1 MPDLTEMIYSNDF
14 ADYLVRSYVLHQEQI
29 QQLPPNDYRGLML
42 NSQYSS
48 FFARRQL
55 TRFSFQSSYNA
66 VPKLYMPLSTEALE
80 ASGIIRI
87 QNQPLLDLT
96 GKGVLIGFLD
106 SGIDYTH
113 PAFLDSRGQSRILRI
128 WDQSI
133 PSDSYPLS
141 FPYGAEYK
149 QEDLNRAL
157 ASSDPYSIVPSRDE
171 SGHGTALAGIAAGT
185 SDQPEAFTGAAPG
198 SGILCVKLKPAKQY
212 LRDWFLAAPQA
223 EVYQENDIIAGFAY
237 LIQTAELLRMPLIIC
252 LALGTNQGGHS
263 GALPLSSVLNR
274 YGDLPG
280 IVPVAACGG
289 EAGRSHHY
297 FPNIPSEQEYD
308 NVEILVPENSRGF
321 LCEIWGQAPQKLSV
335 GFRSPVG
342 ETIPRIPITLQQSEK
357 IEFALEETEIQ
368 IEYNL
373 ILPSS
378 GSQLILMRFARP
390 TPGIWEV
397 HVYSSDGDK
406 SDYHMWL
413 PMEGFSDPDITFL
426 TPDPYTTL
434 TAPSDA
440 EAILSVGTYQ
450 SSDSSLWSYSGRG
463 FTRLSDIKPDIA
475 APGVSVTAPGPAAS
489 YISITGSSA
498 AAALAAGAAALLM
511 EWRMKRG
518 RGSYL
523 TAYETKIY
531 FIRGAGRQDT
541 ILYPSR
547 EWGYGTLDLYQT
559 FASIMTS

>member
-1 MPDLTEMIYSNDF
+1 MPDLTEMIYSNDY
-14 ADYLVRSYVLHQEQI
+14 ADYLLRSYVLNQEEI
-29 QQLPPNDYRGLML
+29 QQLPPENYRGLML
-42 NSQYSS
+42 NTQYSS
-48 FFARRQL
+48 FFARRD
-55 TRFSFQSSYNA
+55 TSRFSFQASYNA
-66 VPKLYMPLSTEALE
+66 IPKLYMPLSTEALE
-80 ASGIIRI
+80 VSGILRI

-96 GKGVLIGFLD
+96 GRGVLIGFLD

-133 PSDSYPLS
+133 RSESYPLS
-141 FPYGAEYK
+141 FPYGTEYS
-149 QEDLNRAL
+149 QEELNRAL
-157 ASSDPYSIVPSRDE
+157 ASTDPFSLVPTRDE
-171 SGHGTALAGIAAGT
+171 TGHGTALAGIAAGT
-185 SDQPEAFTGAAPG
+185 ADPPQEFTGAAPG
-198 SGILCVKLKPAKQY
+198 AGILVVKLKTAKQY
-212 LRDWFLAAPQA
+212 LKDLFFFSGQDS
-223 EVYQENDIIAGFAY
+223 VYQENDIIAGFAY
-237 LIQTAELLRMPLIIC
+237 LVQTAAELQMPLIIC

-263 GALPLSSVLNR
+263 GSLPLSAVLNR

-280 IVPVAACGG
+280 IVPVVACGN

-297 FPNIPSEQEYD
+297 FPNISSGTDYD

-342 ETIPRIPITLQQSEK
+342 EIIPRIPITLQQSEE
-357 IEFALEETEIQ
+357 IEFTLEDTVIQ
-368 IEYNL
+368 VEYNL

-378 GSQLILMRFARP
+378 GSQLILLRFEAP
-390 TPGIWEV
+390 TPGIWEIR
-397 HVYSSDGDK
+397 VYSSDGERN
-406 SDYHMWL
+406 DYHIWL
-413 PMEGFSDPDITFL
+413 PMYGFTEPDIVFL

-440 EAILSVGTYQ
+440 EAVLSTGTYN
-450 SSDSSLWSYSGRG
+450 SADGSLYIYSGRG
-463 FTRLSDIKPDIA
+463 FTRLLDIKPDIT
-475 APGVSVTAPGPAAS
+475 APGVSLTAPGPQKS
-489 YISITGSSA
+489 FIGFTGSSA
-498 AAALAAGAAALLM
+498 AAALTAGAAALLM

-531 FIRGAGRQDT
+531 FIRGAGRQAG

-559 FASIMTS
+559 FSSIMPT

>member
-1 MPDLTEMIYSNDF
+1 MPDLTEMIYSNDY
-14 ADYLVRSYVLHQEQI
+14 ADYLLRSYVLNQEEI
-29 QQLPPNDYRGLML
+29 QQLPPENYRGLML
-42 NSQYSS
+42 NTQYSS
-48 FFARRQL
+48 FFARRD
-55 TRFSFQSSYNA
+55 TSRFSFQASYNA
-66 VPKLYMPLSTEALE
+66 IPKLYMPLSTEALE
-80 ASGIIRI
+80 VSGILRI

-96 GKGVLIGFLD
+96 GRGVLIGFLD

-133 PSDSYPLS
+133 RSESYPLS
-141 FPYGAEYK
+141 FPYGTEYS
-149 QEDLNRAL
+149 QEELNRAL
-157 ASSDPYSIVPSRDE
+157 ASTDPFSLVPTRDE
-171 SGHGTALAGIAAGT
+171 TGHGTALAGIAAGT
-185 SDQPEAFTGAAPG
+185 ADPPQEFTGAAPG
-198 SGILCVKLKPAKQY
+198 AGILVVKLKTAKQY
-212 LRDWFLAAPQA
+212 LKDLFFFSGQDS
-223 EVYQENDIIAGFAY
+223 VYQENDIIAGFAY
-237 LIQTAELLRMPLIIC
+237 LVQTAAELQMPLIIC

-263 GALPLSSVLNR
+263 GSLPLSAVLNR

-280 IVPVAACGG
+280 IVPVVACGN

-297 FPNIPSEQEYD
+297 FPNISSGTDYD

-342 ETIPRIPITLQQSEK
+342 EIIPRIPITLQQSEE
-357 IEFALEETEIQ
+357 IEFTLEDTVIQ
-368 IEYNL
+368 VEYNL

-378 GSQLILMRFARP
+378 GSQLILLRFEAP
-390 TPGIWEV
+390 TPGIWEIR
-397 HVYSSDGDK
+397 VYSSDGERN
-406 SDYHMWL
+406 DYHIWL
-413 PMEGFSDPDITFL
+413 PMYGFTEPDIVFL

-440 EAILSVGTYQ
+440 EAVLSTGTYN
-450 SSDSSLWSYSGRG
+450 SADGSLYIYSGRG
-463 FTRLSDIKPDIA
+463 FTRLLDIKPDIT
-475 APGVSVTAPGPAAS
+475 APGVSLTAPGPQKS
-489 YISITGSSA
+489 FISFTGSSA
-498 AAALAAGAAALLM
+498 AAALTAGAAALLM

-531 FIRGAGRQDT
+531 FIRGAGRQAG

-559 FASIMTS
+559 FSSIMPT